1 MNTMRKP
8 VLLAVMLCVTATFTA
23 TNAEAN
29 YKRRGVHLGP
39 TGIIAALNDDGKD
52 FQVESVEKGGPAEGK
67 LKKGDIV
74 VSVNGRAFGEHVRK
88 EFAAAID
95 ASESEAMNGKM
106 TLGVQAAGTTEATPV
121 ELQLQVLG
129 SYSATAPHN
138 CPKTDKIITNLADF
152 LTNVSPKDDL
162 LLMRSLGLLATG
174 EKKYFRKPTFSD
186 EFVDLTPEECISIYR
201 RNTWQMGYANLAAC
215 EYYLATGD
223 KSILPAIKNMSI
235 SLGMGSDTTGLY
247 GHCMAPLDR
256 NPHKHGYVNG
266 YGQMNQASLPAL
278 ISLVLARVK
287 IGIKHPD
294 IDYTIRQSYRNYKYY
309 VGKGALPYG
318 VHNPWT
324 HTYNNNGTS
333 ALAAI
338 YMSLLGNQEGAKFFG
353 TLAAADTDTLVH
365 GVHVGN
371 VWSQAWTSSGGT
383 FIGPQATQSFFK
395 RALWR
400 RTLDRCFDGSFAIE
414 FIGSRGQYLNKPPL
428 HETATSVQKISPN
441 GALLIAYCV
450 GRNAIYCTGKGAGKS
465 NFLNAEE
472 LAFLDGIE
480 TLDYNT
486 MPIERLKALRTHELP
501 QVTRGANW
509 VYRERW
515 QEHGEFESVIIPAMA
530 GAASATDKDLIAA
543 YAGEFGYRC
552 PAELFA
558 KAEPALVKLLRDKNA
573 NWEARANAFSSINFN
588 SNPKPDDMATCG
600 AEIYA
605 AGIKAW
611 AATPR
616 LKSEPDASHADMS
629 MTKRLL
635 PLCADPYAAGLL
647 KSDTDKAEFY
657 SVVNRML
664 DNKMQDGRGQAM
676 ELISGIPL
684 EDLPYVADRFIRNM
698 QNKERTKYT
707 YSAMRDIGAGA
718 VIMARLQIGDGLDY
732 LMDTFEEKTGKWG
745 FKLRSGAKSL
755 PAYGAYAQKYLEE
768 IKALGDG
775 KGMGNARKAIE
786 NATEVKEMMTWEEAL
801 KKAKT
806 MGGR

>member
-1 MNTMRKP
+1 MDTLRNP
-8 VLLAVMLCVTATFTA
+8 VLLAMALCLTASLTVP
-23 TNAEAN
+23 NAKAN

-39 TGIIAALNDDGKD
+39 TGIIAALNDDGD
-52 FQVESVEKGGPAEGK
+52 NFQVESVEKGGPAEGK

-74 VSVNGRAFGEHVRK
+74 VSVNGKPFSEHVRK

-95 ASESEAMNGKM
+95 ASETEALQGKL
-106 TLGVQAAGTTEATPV
+106 TLGLKADGAAEAKRV
-121 ELQLQVLG
+121 ELQLQVMG
-129 SYSATAPHN
+129 SYSATAPYN

-174 EKKYFRKPTFSD
+174 EKKYIRKPTFSD
-186 EFVDLTPEECISIYR
+186 EFVDLTPEECISVYR

-223 KSILPAIKNMSI
+223 KSILPAITNMSI

-318 VHNPWT
+318 VHGPLT

-338 YMSLLGNQEGAKFFG
+338 YMSLLGDKEGTKFFG
-353 TLAAADTDTLVH
+353 TLAAADSKTLVH

-371 VWSQAWTSSGGT
+371 VWSQAWTGCGGP
-383 FIGPQATQSFFK
+383 FIGPKATQSFFR

-414 FIGSRGQYLNKPPL
+414 TIGSRGQYLNKPPQR
-428 HETATSVQKISPN
+428 ETATTVQKISPN

-450 GRNAIYCTGKGAGKS
+450 GRNAIYCTGKGADEAC
-465 NFLNAEE
+465 FLSEEE

-480 TLDYNT
+480 ALDYNT

-515 QEHGEFESVIIPAMA
+515 QEHGEFEKAIIPAMA
-530 GAASATDKDLIAA
+530 RRATAEEKEIAGKF
-543 YAGEFGYRC
+543 AGEFGYRC
-552 PAELFA
+552 HPELFA
-558 KAEPALVKLLRDKNA
+558 KAEPALLGILRDKTLD
-573 NWEARANAFSSINFN
+573 WETRAAAYTSINFN
-588 SNPKPDDMATCG
+588 SNPKPEDMAERG
-600 AEIYA
+600 AEIFA
-605 AGIKAW
+605 DGIKAF

-616 LKSEPDASHADMS
+616 LKAEPDASHADMAIAG
-629 MTKRLL
+629 RLTA
-635 PLCADPYAAGLL
+635 LCSDPHAAGLL
-647 KSDTDKAEFY
+647 KRDADKAEFY

-676 ELISGIPL
+676 QLISGIPL

-698 QNKERTKYT
+698 KNKDRKKYT
-707 YSAMRDIGAGA
+707 YSAMRDVGVGAE
-718 VIMARLQIGDGLDY
+718 IMARLGIGDGLDY
-732 LMDTFEEKTGKWG
+732 LMAIFEEKTGKWG
-745 FKLRSGAKSL
+745 FKLRTGARHL

-768 IKALGDG
+768 IKKLGDG

-786 NATEVKEMMTWEEAL
+786 NATDKREMMTWEEAL
-801 KKAKT
+801 EKAK
-806 MGGR
+806 GSGAR